1 MVVIVFFLEFSFL
14 TFSHYILYQQ
24 SPIPS
29 ILSSCSPFS
38 SHSFQTSL
46 NAVLPSHSLSS
57 SSPFPLHF
65 LGICSIF
72 QFFIL
77 NSSIS
82 TYSSPFFQN
91 FPSLQPPLSIRS
103 FFSYPLSSLP
113 QFFLSSCVRKPTST
127 NTSRYVLGSYLQVL
141 HFSSCVLDCCLT
153 ANCRLTALG
162 QGLRNG

>member
-1 MVVIVFFLEFSFL
+1 MFSSWHPSRQGRDWPWLSSSFSWNFLSSLFL
-14 TFSHYILYQQ
+14 TTFSINSLQFLL
-24 SPIPS
+24 S
-29 ILSSCSPFS
+29 LSSCSPFS

-103 FFSYPLSSLP
+103 FFSYPLSFTATILLIQLCSQTNVYKYLK
-113 QFFLSSCVRKPTST
+113 VR
-127 NTSRYVLGSYLQVL
+127 LG
-141 HFSSCVLDCCLT
+141 
-153 ANCRLTALG
+153 
-162 QGLRNG
+162 